1 MAENKRYYWL
11 KLKEDFFEEDAVEW
25 LEEQGKEYCLFYLK
39 LCLKSIRTDGILIRN
54 VGKLLIP
61 YDAKKLAEVT
71 RTDIDTVIVAMEL
84 LKKIG
89 LVEVMDDGALYMS
102 QLETMV
108 GSESGSA
115 ARMRKMRAKNKDMS
129 LCDKKVTAE
138 KDIEK
143 DTDIERE
150 KENTKESSLLPDP
163 GEMFDFEEAFN
174 KTFEIYPKKKSYSKA
189 KKAWLDKLLGVV
201 DENRAD
207 IARLIYGATAA
218 YLHDYKSKNPDDTE
232 FRYLPQY
239 TDWLINDCDYWLG
252 VVEKRIK
259 K

>member
-25 LEEQGKEYCLFYLK
+25 LEDQENGKEYCLFYLK
-39 LCLKSIRTDGILIRN
+39 LCLKSIRTDGVLIRN

-61 YDAKKLAEVT
+61 YDAKKLAEMT

-115 ARMRKMRAKNKDMS
+115 ARMRKMRAKKSEKS
-129 LCDKKVTAE
+129 LCDKNVTTE
-138 KDIEK
+138 KDKELDK
-143 DTDIERE
+143 E
-150 KENTKESSLLPDP
+150 KENTKASELVSD
-163 GEMFDFEEAFN
+163 FDFNVEEAWEFTI
-174 KTFEIYPKKKSYSKA
+174 KEYPKKTSLTSA
-189 KKAWLDKLLGVV
+189 KIIWMDKLLEVI
-201 DENRAD
+201 EPNRKAVGK
-207 IARLIYGATAA
+207 LIYDATRVYVA
-218 YLHDYKSKNPDDTE
+218 DYTEHNPNDTE
-232 FRYLPQY
+232 YRYIPKY
-239 TDWLINDCDYWLG
+239 GDWLKEDCDYWIRQ
-252 VVEKRIK
+252 VEKRERGGSS
-259 K
+259 

>member
-25 LEEQGKEYCLFYLK
+25 LEDQENGKEYCLFYLK
-39 LCLKSIRTDGILIRN
+39 LCLKSIRTDGVLIRN

-61 YDAKKLAEVT
+61 YDAKKLAEMT

-115 ARMRKMRAKNKDMS
+115 ARMRKMRAKKSEKS
-129 LCDKKVTAE
+129 LCDKNVTTE
-138 KDIEK
+138 KDKELDK
-143 DTDIERE
+143 E
-150 KENTKESSLLPDP
+150 KENTKASELVS
-163 GEMFDFEEAFN
+163 DFNVEEAWEFTI
-174 KTFEIYPKKKSYSKA
+174 KEYPKKTSLTRSEERRVGKECRSRWSPY
-189 KKAWLDKLLGVV
+189 
-201 DENRAD
+201 
-207 IARLIYGATAA
+207 
-218 YLHDYKSKNPDDTE
+218 H
-232 FRYLPQY
+232 
-239 TDWLINDCDYWLG
+239 
-252 VVEKRIK
+252 
-259 K
+259 